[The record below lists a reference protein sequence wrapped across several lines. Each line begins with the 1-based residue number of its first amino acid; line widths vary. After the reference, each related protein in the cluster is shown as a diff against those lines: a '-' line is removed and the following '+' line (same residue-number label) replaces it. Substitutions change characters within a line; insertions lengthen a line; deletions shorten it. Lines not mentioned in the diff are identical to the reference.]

1 MSANHGNTP
10 AAWSAVTLII
20 VGFAVGGVG
29 IVLASTPLTAA
40 GAGIVVLGALVGKI
54 MQMMGL
60 GQKSYAAADTGSR
73 G

>member
-1 MSANHGNTP
+1 MSATHGNTP
-10 AAWSAVTLII
+10 AAWSAVTIII

-29 IVLASTPLTAA
+29 IVVASTTLAAA
-40 GAGIVVLGALVGKI
+40 GGGIVVLGALVGKI

-60 GQKSYAAADTGSR
+60 GQKSYAADTGSH